1 MSGNLTLKG
10 TPEPLTIPAG
20 AQAGYVWTCTDS
32 EGDGEWAPAGGSTI
46 DGVTVSGTPSTGQSI
61 TATSPTTANWQTP
74 AAGVTLDSTASD
86 IQPLGSRAAGS
97 VGKAADAGHVHPAAA
112 VSSGGT
118 GQTSLTAYE
127 LLAAGTTSTGAI
139 QQVGLGTSG
148 QVLTSN
154 GSGALP
160 TFQAAPSGGGGLG
173 SVTLTGTPVEGQA
186 IVATSSTAA
195 TWQGLFGTRPEMF
208 GTINGTS
215 DGAIINAAISAIN
228 SGSAPGP
235 LVLTQGYNIE
245 ETITLLPGVNIWGS
259 GQGNRQV
266 FQDSFSGAYI
276 RPNSSFPTNT
286 PLITIGATGDATT
299 NPCGAT
305 LFGVNLSGLTA
316 GSVNTSN
323 CAGVLITDTADV
335 HMINCFLADFD
346 RPGGT
351 GTCVGL
357 VSSTSGNGVGFIAD
371 CCIFSASWQGING
384 EGAGV
389 TDLRIAN
396 CLFHSCT
403 ENLTLGTGAS
413 GGGGLTGSGGGGGL
427 QLTNSHFTYTGMPS
441 TGWHLSLGSQAG
453 DFTISNNY
461 FDQAGSAIPV
471 QLATAKG
478 ILSNNHF
485 LAASTSS
492 ANSLV
497 KLSTSTSQELTFM
510 GNDLNTNGSGV
521 FSFLQTT
528 AHSGTPT
535 GGVYLGNVVYT
546 GTGGDADLLGV
557 LIDSSASPI
566 GAANSATTYIQGN
579 VICT

>member
-1 MSGNLTLKG
+1 MTGNLTLEG

-20 AQAGYVWTCTDS
+20 ATTGYVWTCTDS
-32 EGDGEWAPAGGSTI
+32 EGDGSWQEAPGASGSVLLGGDLGNTDSAPHVISTHLTSPLPIAQGGTAAGTGANAPQNEIFAGPASGGAGLPSFRALAAADIPASGVSAGSYTSANITVGTDGRVTAAANGGSAGI
-46 DGVTVSGTPSTGQSI
+46 GVTVSGTP
-61 TATSPTTANWQTP
+61 A
-74 AAGVTLDSTASD
+74 
-86 IQPLGSRAAGS
+86 
-97 VGKAADAGHVHPAAA
+97 
-112 VSSGGT
+112 
-118 GQTSLTAYE
+118 
-127 LLAAGTTSTGAI
+127 
-139 QQVGLGTSG
+139 
-148 QVLTSN
+148 
-154 GSGALP
+154 
-160 TFQAAPSGGGGLG
+160 
-173 SVTLTGTPVEGQA
+173 EGQA
-186 IVATSSTAA
+186 LIATSSSAA
-195 TWQGLFGTRPEMF
+195 TWEGLFGTRPEMF

-228 SGSAPGP
+228 AGSAPGP

-259 GQGNRQV
+259 GQGNRQN
-266 FQDSFSGAYI
+266 FQDTFTGAYI
-276 RPNSSFPTNT
+276 RPNSSFPSNT
-286 PLITIGATGDATT
+286 PLITIGATSTT
-299 NPCGAT
+299 LTEAAANPCGAT

-357 VSSTSGNGVGFIAD
+357 VSSVSGNGVGFTAD
-371 CCIFSASWQGING
+371 ACIFSASWQGING

-566 GAANSATTYIQGN
+566 GAASSATTYIQGN